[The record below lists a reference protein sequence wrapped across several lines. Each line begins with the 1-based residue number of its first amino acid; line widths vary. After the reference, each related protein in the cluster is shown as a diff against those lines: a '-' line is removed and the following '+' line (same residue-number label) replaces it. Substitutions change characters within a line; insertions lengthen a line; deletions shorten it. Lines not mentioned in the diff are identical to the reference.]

1 MNFDGCL
8 WGHFFDACLRSLQG
22 NDFFEEKQ
30 IKKTNNGIIVLCQ
43 GGLDFP
49 GKESV
54 DGRAKLAKK
63 TVKNEPI
70 DFKESK
76 DCYLSD
82 HDTSDTSTRQ
92 PFLGSLQDLRS
103 FNSNQHTVKV

>member
-1 MNFDGCL
+1 M
-8 WGHFFDACLRSLQG
+8 
-22 NDFFEEKQ
+22 
-30 IKKTNNGIIVLCQ
+30 CQ

-70 DFKESK
+70 NFKEGK
-76 DCYLSD
+76 DWYLSD
-82 HDTSDTSTRQ
+82 HDTKSDTSTR
-92 PFLGSLQDLRS
+92 
-103 FNSNQHTVKV
+103 